1 MGYSNFMDQFRT
13 AGGGFGMKAYND
25 ARARGFSG
33 RQIKTAIQQIGRN
46 TTGRNTMGAA
56 FKAQLAQHTGG
67 QFHKPEVRNF
77 SRFQGTGGQMGIKS
91 YMDAKNEG
99 FTPDQIKSGLQGTG
113 MFMPWRA
120 SRQYEM
126 DKENERQRDAQLD
139 YIRSLEERSETTP
152 TTIGRSAS
160 YAVGKGGNTQLKI
173 KEEPKKGKRGSG
185 FFNRKSWGVK
195 PMNPLNSGGFGAA
208 KAAWGAQSAAQAGAA
223 FGVN

>member
-1 MGYSNFMDQFRT
+1 MGYENFMDDFRT
-13 AGGGFGMKAYND
+13 PGGGFGMKSYNA

-46 TTGRNTMGAA
+46 TSNRNTMGAA

-67 QFHKPEVRNF
+67 QFHRPEVRNF

-139 YIRSLEERSETTP
+139 YIRSLEERTETTP

-160 YAVGKGGNTQLKI
+160 YAVGKGGNTQLQI
-173 KEEPKKGKRGSG
+173 KEDPKKGKRGSG

-195 PMNPLNSGGFGAA
+195 PMNPLNSGGIAGITAA
-208 KAAWGAQSAAQAGAA
+208 HSTSAAY
-223 FGVN
+223 GVN